1 MTARLMALY
10 WALRLAGWVVRLL
23 PLRVSYAL
31 ARPAGMAAFYLWRGG
46 RRRCIR
52 NMLHVAA
59 SDASLARRHA
69 RRSFAYYAAYL
80 VDFLRFGAL
89 TPEELARIEF
99 DDWSLLEGART
110 GNGIV
115 FVTLHFGNWDLGA
128 ARIAER
134 GIPLSVVADTFG
146 DRRLD
151 ELVVG
156 ARERLG
162 MHIIPATRIGT
173 GIVRAL
179 RRNDVVALLIDVP
192 QPESGVEVEFF
203 GSTVAVPDGPARLA
217 LRTGAPIVT
226 GLLPRLA
233 PDSDR
238 FRGVMERVAF
248 VPDGDRERDV
258 RELTQVTMR
267 SLERMLRRD
276 PEQWYIFRT
285 LWVEDSEAESEEAA

>member
-1 MTARLMALY
+1 MLRSTALY
-10 WALRLAGWVVRLL
+10 WALRLCGWVLRVL
-23 PLRVSYAL
+23 PLRVSYTL

-59 SDASLARRHA
+59 GDASLARRHA

-89 TPEELARIEF
+89 TPEELARRIDF
-99 DDWSLLEGART
+99 DDWSLLERART

-134 GIPLSVVADTFG
+134 GIPLSVVVDTFG
-146 DRRLD
+146 SRRLD

-156 ARERLG
+156 SRERLG
-162 MHIIPATRIGT
+162 MHIIPAERLGT
-173 GIVRAL
+173 GLLRAL

-192 QPESGVEVEFF
+192 QPETGVEVEFF
-203 GSTVAVPDGPARLA
+203 GGTVAVPDGPARLA

-233 PDSDR
+233 PGSDR
-238 FRGVMERVAF
+238 FSGVMERVAF
-248 VPDGDRERDV
+248 VPGGDRDRDV
-258 RELTQVTMR
+258 RELTQATMR

-285 LWVEDSEAESEEAA
+285 LWLEDRESGEAA